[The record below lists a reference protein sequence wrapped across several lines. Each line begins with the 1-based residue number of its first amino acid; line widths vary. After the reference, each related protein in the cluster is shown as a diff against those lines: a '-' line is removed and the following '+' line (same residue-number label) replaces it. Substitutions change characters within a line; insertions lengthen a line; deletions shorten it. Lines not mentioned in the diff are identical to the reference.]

1 MKRIIML
8 LHMEESD
15 VTVIEMLME
24 GAQIRCRVSLATKSV
39 IIDGNNDELAAAR
52 RIFGWKETKMV
63 CCTVSLDGN
72 FNFYEEEGKWGTI

>member
-8 LHMEESD
+8 LHMEKSD

-24 GAQIRCRVSLATKSV
+24 GAQIRCRVSLTTKSV

-52 RIFGWKETKMV
+52 RILAEHGYQP
-63 CCTVSLDGN
+63 L
-72 FNFYEEEGKWGTI
+72 

>member
-24 GAQIRCRVSLATKSV
+24 GAQIRCRVSFATKSV

-52 RIFGWKETKMV
+52 RILAEHGYQP
-63 CCTVSLDGN
+63 L
-72 FNFYEEEGKWGTI
+72 